1 MTSTNGYNF
10 IVFTVAQSK
19 NCLSMVTTPS
29 LDLMLERVETLLTRY
44 EQLQRAHASLQ
55 EQVTALTQERD
66 SLQSRLTAAR
76 ARVDTLIERLPK
88 TIDQDES

>member
-1 MTSTNGYNF
+1 
-10 IVFTVAQSK
+10 
-19 NCLSMVTTPS
+19 MVTTPS
-29 LDLMLERVETLLTRY
+29 MDLMLEQVETLLTRY
-44 EQLQRAHASLQ
+44 EALQHAHTQLQ